1 MPFFILG
8 INHNTAPVDIRERI
22 VFDESVLPDAL
33 EESGSLPGI
42 NENVIVSTCNRTEI
56 VCDLEQEAET
66 SLVEWLHNFHGM
78 DERLAECLFQAREE
92 AAARHLFRVAC
103 GLDSVILGEP
113 QITGQLKDA
122 FRHAQGHGRAGPRL
136 TRLFQHAFSV
146 AKKVRTDT
154 TIGSSPVS
162 VAYAAVSLAR
172 QIFSR
177 FEKHTALLVG
187 AGETIELVA
196 RHLHSHGIGR
206 LFIANRSLPRARA
219 LAAEFGGFALP
230 LSELPG
236 TLPEA
241 DILISSTAS
250 PDPLIS
256 AADMKRALE
265 LRKRKPIFACDIA
278 VPRDIEPEVA
288 KFEDVYLYTVDDL
301 QGVINDGLQSRKAA
315 ADEAERIIEFELERF
330 RNAERVLDAVPIIKS
345 IRGRGEELKQEV
357 LEQAMRRLANSGD
370 PEAALQFLA
379 STLMNKMLHKPS
391 ERLRQAGE
399 ESDEAIMLSARELFG
414 LNDGKKSRS

>member
-33 EESGSLPGI
+33 QASGSLPGV

-56 VCDLEQEAET
+56 VCDLEQDAEV
-66 SLVEWLHNFHGM
+66 SLVDWLHSYHGM
-78 DERLAECLFQAREE
+78 DDRLTDCLFQAREE

-122 FRHAQGHGRAGPRL
+122 FRHAQGYGRAGPRL

-177 FEKHTALLVG
+177 FDKHTALLVG

-196 RHLHSHGIGR
+196 RHLHGHGIGR

-250 PDPLIS
+250 PEPLIS
-256 AADMKRALE
+256 AADVKRALE

-288 KFEDVYLYTVDDL
+288 NFEDVYLYTVDDL

-345 IRGRGEELKQEV
+345 IRSRGESLKQEV
-357 LEQAMRRLANSGD
+357 LEQAIRRLANNSD
-370 PEAALQFLA
+370 PEAALQYLA

-414 LNDGKKSRS
+414 LNDDKKNRS

>member
-1 MPFFILG
+1 MSLRILG
-8 INHNTAPVDIRERI
+8 INHRTAPVEVREKLAFHPETIPVALREL
-22 VFDESVLPDAL
+22 VGLPRVEEAL
-33 EESGSLPGI
+33 I
-42 NENVIVSTCNRTEI
+42 ISTCNRTELYSH
-56 VCDLEQEAET
+56 CDTPGLDDVRRWLEGYHRMGDRANGCIYTFEDHSAIT
-66 SLVEWLHNFHGM
+66 HTFS
-78 DERLAECLFQAREE
+78 
-92 AAARHLFRVAC
+92 VAC
-103 GLDSVILGEP
+103 GLDSAVLGEP
-113 QITGQLKDA
+113 QILGQMKEAYRIATEAGCTGPL
-122 FRHAQGHGRAGPRL
+122 L
-136 TRLFQHAFSV
+136 NSLFQQAFSV
-146 AKKVRTDT
+146 AKLVRTDT
-154 TIGSSPVS
+154 EIGASAVS
-162 VAYAAVSLAR
+162 VAYAAVNLAR
-172 QIFSR
+172 QIFADLSR
-177 FEKHTALLVG
+177 HTALLVG

-241 DILISSTAS
+241 DILITSTAS

-288 KFEDVYLYTVDDL
+288 NFEDVYLYTVDDL
-301 QGVINDGLQSRKAA
+301 QGVSNDGLQSRKAA

-345 IRGRGEELKQEV
+345 IRGRGEELKHEV

-370 PEAALQFLA
+370 PEAALRFLA

-414 LNDGKKSRS
+414 LNDDKKNRS

>member
-1 MPFFILG
+1 MPLFILG

-22 VFDESVLPDAL
+22 VFDESDLPDAL
-33 EESGSLPGI
+33 TATGSLPGV
-42 NENVIVSTCNRTEI
+42 NESVIVSTCNRTEI
-56 VCDLEQEAET
+56 VCHLENRAET
-66 SLVEWLHNFHGM
+66 GLVDWLNNYRGL
-78 DERLAECLFQAREE
+78 DERLADCLFQARDE

-122 FRHAQGHGRAGPRL
+122 FRHAQSHGRAGPRL

-162 VAYAAVSLAR
+162 VAYAAVSLAH
-172 QIFSR
+172 QIFAR

-196 RHLHSHGIGR
+196 RHLHGHKIGR

-250 PDPLIS
+250 PEPLIS

-265 LRKRKPIFACDIA
+265 LRKRKPVFACDIA
-278 VPRDIEPEVA
+278 VPRDIEPAVA
-288 KFEDVYLYTVDDL
+288 EFEDVYLYTVDDL
-301 QGVINDGLQSRKAA
+301 QGVINDGMQSRKAA

-330 RNAERVLDAVPIIKS
+330 HNAERVLDAVPIIKS
-345 IRGRGEELKQEV
+345 IRGRGEELKHEV
-357 LEQAMRRLANSGD
+357 LEQARRRLANTGD

-399 ESDEAIMLSARELFG
+399 ESDETIMLSARELFG
-414 LNDGKKSRS
+414 LGDDGSDRS

>member
-1 MPFFILG
+1 MPLFILG
-8 INHNTAPVDIRERI
+8 INHNTAPVEIRERI
-22 VFDESVLPDAL
+22 VFDESDLPAAL
-33 EESGSLPGI
+33 QATAAVPGVRES
-42 NENVIVSTCNRTEI
+42 VIVSTCNRTEI
-56 VCDLEQEAET
+56 VCDLETAAEGPLT
-66 SLVEWLHNFHGM
+66 DWLNHYHGLG
-78 DERLAECLFQAREE
+78 DKLSDCLFQAREE
-92 AAARHLFRVAC
+92 EAARHLFRVAC
-103 GLDSVILGEP
+103 GLDSVIIGEP

-122 FRHAQGHGRAGPRL
+122 FRHAQDSGRAGPRL

-162 VAYAAVSLAR
+162 VAYAAVTLAR
-172 QIFSR
+172 RIFSK

-196 RHLHSHGIGR
+196 RHLHGHRIGR
-206 LFIANRSLPRARA
+206 LFIANRSLPRARE

-250 PDPLIS
+250 PVPLIS

-278 VPRDIEPEVA
+278 VPRDIEPAVA
-288 KFEDVYLYTVDDL
+288 EFEDVYLYTVDDL
-301 QGVINDGLQSRKAA
+301 QHVIEDGLQSRKAA
-315 ADEAERIIEFELERF
+315 AEEAQRIVEFELERF
-330 RNAERVLDAVPIIKS
+330 HNAERVLDAVPLIKS
-345 IRGRGEELKQEV
+345 IRGRGEDLKQEV
-357 LEQAMRRLANSGD
+357 LDQARRKLANGAD

-379 STLMNKMLHKPS
+379 STLTNKLLHKPS

-399 ESDEAIMLSARELFG
+399 ESDEAIMRSARELFG
-414 LNDGKKSRS
+414 LADDKKPRS